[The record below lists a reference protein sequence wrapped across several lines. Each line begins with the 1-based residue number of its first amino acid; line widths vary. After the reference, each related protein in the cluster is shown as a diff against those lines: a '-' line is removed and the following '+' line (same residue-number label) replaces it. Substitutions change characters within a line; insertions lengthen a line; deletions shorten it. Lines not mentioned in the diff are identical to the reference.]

1 MKFDT
6 EGVKKACAEA
16 AAKTGL
22 SVYDVE
28 FKQGKN
34 PSITVFI
41 DKIGG
46 VDLNDCERFH
56 NIVSELFDEVDP
68 TAGAAYTLNVS
79 SPGADRAFKTDEDF
93 LSHIEKKVEVRL
105 YSSVKGKKFF
115 EGILKKYDGK
125 CIVILTDD
133 KLSLSLE
140 LKNVVKVNEY
150 IEF

>member
-6 EGVKKACAEA
+6 EGVKKACEEAE
-16 AAKTGL
+16 AKTGL

-105 YSSVKGKKFF
+105 YSSVKGKKFL